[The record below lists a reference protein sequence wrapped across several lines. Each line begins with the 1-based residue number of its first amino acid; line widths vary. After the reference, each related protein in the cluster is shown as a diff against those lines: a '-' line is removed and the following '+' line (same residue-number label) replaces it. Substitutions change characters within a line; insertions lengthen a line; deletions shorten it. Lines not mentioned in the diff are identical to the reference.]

1 MNKRTVLIIDE
12 EQINR
17 SVLAKILQDEYLL
30 ILAVN
35 EGEAFRILKTN
46 YKRISAIILDLDMSY
61 SNGYDVLKKIHANDN
76 YAKIPIIASS
86 KTSSEEDEEKALALG
101 AHDFFQKPYNP
112 QIIKHR
118 LANTIELMEAVKVV
132 GLVSRDDLTPVYNK
146 QYFMT
151 KVREIF
157 TERPDEEF
165 DVLCLDVEQF
175 KMVNDSYG
183 ISTGDKILFKLG
195 EILESATRDIAVCSR
210 FSADRFFIALNHRE
224 EGYDLYLEDISQQL
238 HKYLPKVGVKIKL
251 KLCLGI
257 YYIHDKLIPIQ
268 AMCDRAEL
276 ATDSIKGKY
285 NSNTAYYQDDIRKH
299 MHDIQA
305 ITNTM
310 EHALKNGEFQVYYQ
324 PKYELSSEC
333 VAGAEALVRWENP
346 ELGFMSPAQFIPL
359 FEKNGFI
366 TQVDMFV
373 WETVCRDMHEWIE
386 SGGKPFAVS
395 LNVSRA
401 DIFNPKL
408 IKILTDLSDKYE
420 IPRKYL
426 HLEITESAYT
436 DNPEQI
442 IKTVTDLRKKGFP
455 IEMDDFGSG
464 YSSLNM
470 LSEIPIDILKLD
482 MGFVKNELE
491 KSSGKGILGF
501 VISLAK
507 WLNLAVVAE
516 GVETIEQIK
525 ILSSMECNYVQGFY
539 FEKPLCKN
547 DFFEL
552 MKTGNIKE
560 MYLTSSSVTY
570 LEKNTT
576 KVHKAKGNKIGT
588 MLVVDDI
595 ELSREIIKGIFES
608 DYDVVEACDGKQA
621 WDYIQKNPEEITIIL
636 MDLLMPVM
644 DGFQL
649 LKEIRGNEK
658 TQGIPVVVTS
668 QGDEESEERALAM
681 SADDFISKPYNS
693 VILKHRVR
701 NVILNSH
708 VQKLEFEKQLNK
720 ELLEAELAVN
730 KDALTGL
737 STRKVLESKV
747 NDFFASEDDK
757 GAVFVMIDL
766 DNFKEV
772 NDTYG
777 HIKGDETLQKVASI
791 LQKSF
796 RDEDIICRMGGDEFA
811 IFLPKGFEK
820 EQLELKLT
828 RLCDNL
834 SFIVEKIN
842 VTCSIGACLSPE
854 FGKDYQTLYN
864 NADMALLASKRYG
877 KNQYQIYNGQTVLP
891 SYIFYRNM
899 DWLLDEFNDAVMV
912 CAKDTY
918 ELLYINK
925 NACAIAQKEKRECM
939 GKKCYEVL
947 WNGKAPCK
955 HCPKNLKPSS
965 EFVETIADVKGE
977 KYIMRT
983 KLISWGGAPARV
995 QYIQKENNG
1004 FIDKLMNKDDFTNN

>member
-17 SVLAKILQDEYLL
+17 SVLAKILQEEYLL

-35 EGEAFRILKTN
+35 EGEALRILKTN
-46 YKRISAIILDLDMSY
+46 YKRISAIILDLEMSY
-61 SNGYDVLKKIHANDN
+61 SNGYDLLKKIHLNDN
-76 YAKIPIIASS
+76 YSKIPILASS
-86 KTSSEEDEEKALALG
+86 KASSEEDEEKALALG
-101 AHDFFQKPYNP
+101 AYDFFQKPYNP

-118 LANTIELMEAVKVV
+118 LANTIELMEAVKVA

-157 TERPDEEF
+157 TEHPDEEF

-183 ISTGDKILFKLG
+183 IATGDKILFKLG
-195 EILESATRDIAVCSR
+195 EILEAATRDFAICSR
-210 FSADRFFIALNHRE
+210 FSADRFFIAINHRE

-238 HKYLPKVGVKIKL
+238 HKYLPRVGVKIKL

-285 NSNTAYYQDDIRKH
+285 GQNVAYYQDDIRKH

-305 ITNTM
+305 ITNMM
-310 EHALKNGEFQVYYQ
+310 EHALKNNEFKVFYQ

-333 VAGAEALVRWENP
+333 VAGAEALVRWENS
-346 ELGFMSPAQFIPL
+346 ELGFMSPGSFIPL

-366 TQVDMFV
+366 TQLDMFV
-373 WETVCRDMHEWIE
+373 WESVCRDMQEWIE

-401 DIFNPKL
+401 DIYNPKL
-408 IKILTDLSDKYE
+408 IKILTDLSDKYKV
-420 IPRKYL
+420 PRKYL

-442 IKTVTDLRKKGFP
+442 IKTVTQLRNKGFP

-516 GVETIEQIK
+516 GVETVEQIK

-539 FEKPLCKN
+539 FEKPLCKE

-570 LEKNTT
+570 IEKSKT
-576 KVHKAKGNKIGT
+576 KIHKAKGKKIGT

-595 ELSREIIKGIFES
+595 ELSREIIKGIFEN
-608 DYDVVEACDGKQA
+608 DYDVVEAGDGKQA
-621 WDYIQKNPEEITIIL
+621 WNYIEKNYEEITVIL

-644 DGFQL
+644 DGYQL
-649 LKEIRGNEK
+649 LKNIRGNEK

-757 GAVFVMIDL
+757 GAVFVMIDV

-777 HIKGDETLQKVASI
+777 HIKGDETLKFVADV

-811 IFLPKGFEK
+811 IFLPKAFDK

-834 SFIVEKIN
+834 SFLVEKIM
-842 VTCSIGACLSPE
+842 VTCSIGACLAPE

-877 KNQYQIYNGQTVLP
+877 KNQYQIFNGQTVLP

-925 NACAIAQKEKRECM
+925 NACSIAQKEKRECM
-939 GKKCYEVL
+939 GKKCYEAL
-947 WNGKAPCK
+947 WNSKTPCK
-955 HCPKNLKPSS
+955 HCPKNLSAS
-965 EFVETIADVKGE
+965 TEFVETIAEIKGE
-977 KYIMRT
+977 RYIMRT

-1004 FIDKLMNKDDFTNN
+1004 FIDKLMN